1 MRGWVKSG
9 ESCGG
14 GHKESVHGR
23 VDSVIMSL
31 CCVGLG
37 CGPGRDLS
45 VNDERESGSR
55 RMDMVHTHGEVCVVS
70 NGLYAWAS
78 YGLLYTSITVY

>member
-1 MRGWVKSG
+1 M
-9 ESCGG
+9 
-14 GHKESVHGR
+14 HGR

-55 RMDMVHTHGEVCVVS
+55 RMDMVHTHGEVCRVKDCMR
-70 NGLYAWAS
+70 GLVLIENCA
-78 YGLLYTSITVY
+78 YT